1 MIVCYDYNHHSTQSA
16 YIHKYS
22 ISVYLLVQV
31 CADTEYTIHTNVS
44 MIQAPPSWK
53 VYLVDNAGFGE
64 AGQEGI
70 IKQANTALVTSS
82 AYVYVMTYES
92 LGDSKDVAAFQR
104 IYDKDRG
111 QTEIL
116 CTTLHFTLLPQL
128 PFFFMH
134 VNSWEEKHRK
144 HDII

>member
-1 MIVCYDYNHHSTQSA
+1 
-16 YIHKYS
+16 
-22 ISVYLLVQV
+22 
-31 CADTEYTIHTNVS
+31 

-53 VYLVDNAGFGE
+53 VHLVDNAGFGE

-70 IKQANTALVTSS
+70 IKQATTALVTSS
-82 AYVYVMTYES
+82 AYVYIMSYEN

-134 VNSWEEKHRK
+134 VNSWEE
-144 HDII
+144 DIISNRFQSVAHMEKFLCRFGNCVDKV